1 MKKEL
6 NFFIDFLIC
15 ADDEKQLDEL
25 EFILEIEANDIVD
38 EYSIEGTIVSIKF
51 SVIENLNE
59 FVKLLKN
66 QNFEL

>member
-15 ADDEKQLDEL
+15 ADDEKQLEEL

-38 EYSIEGTIVSIKF
+38 EYSIEGTIVSVRF
-51 SVIENLNE
+51 SVIKNLNE
-59 FVKLLKN
+59 FVKLLNN

>member
-25 EFILEIEANDIVD
+25 EFILEIEANGIVD
-38 EYSIEGTIVSIKF
+38 TA
-51 SVIENLNE
+51 
-59 FVKLLKN
+59 
-66 QNFEL
+66 

>member
-25 EFILEIEANDIVD
+25 EFILEIEANGIVD
-38 EYSIEGTIVSIKF
+38 EYSVEGTIVSIRLT
-51 SVIENLNE
+51 SLEDLNR
-59 FVKLLKN
+59 FVKLLEN